1 MTSTTPP
8 CHVLDPETWF
18 AETPEGLQ
26 TAVTASLVLRG
37 TQSLLVDTGTAQ
49 CYFFFLWKRSE
60 SNIVNNTNCKMIFRH
75 G

>member
-1 MTSTTPP
+1 MFVGVITNDLNRVLVGTYCTVST
-8 CHVLDPETWF
+8 
-18 AETPEGLQ
+18 Q
-26 TAVTASLVLRG
+26 TVEFSFIH
-37 TQSLLVDTGTAQ
+37 TGTAQ